1 MPRSATPGLSSGI
14 LGEWKSRLGLSLLS
28 RPSTP
33 LLSEDGRPWVV
44 AHRGASA
51 EAAEHTLAAYLTAI
65 DDGADAL
72 ECDVRLTRDGHL
84 VCVHDRTVDRTSD
97 GQGVVSTLE
106 LTDLAGLD
114 FASWHSEGADAPV
127 AARRERSDTPVTAR
141 AGGSS
146 GPQQAQSTR
155 SVPDRISAQDHG
167 VLTLRTLLDVVTS
180 ASRPVRLL
188 IETKHPTRYAGLV
201 EHELVEQLRHFG
213 LLAKQPGPPPVTAM
227 SFAPLALRRMA
238 FLAPTLPR
246 VLLQNHWLPGR
257 RSGSLPA
264 TTTISGPGIHLVRS
278 DPEYVARA
286 HERGNRVFVWT
297 VDDPADVQMCVQLG
311 VDAIITNRPA
321 STLAIVDRT
330 FGRRAERS

>member
-1 MPRSATPGLSSGI
+1 MPRNATLS
-14 LGEWKSRLGLSLLS
+14 EWKSRLGLSLLS

-33 LLSEDGRPWVV
+33 QLSDDGRPWVV

-51 EAAEHTLAAYLTAI
+51 DAAEHTLTAYLTAI
-65 DDGADAL
+65 DNEADAL

-97 GQGVVSTLE
+97 GRGVVSTLE

-114 FASWHSEGADAPV
+114 FASWHSPAGADVVPAGRP
-127 AARRERSDTPVTAR
+127 ERSSAMTGAR
-141 AGGSS
+141 AL
-146 GPQQAQSTR
+146 PPEAQSTR

-180 ASRPVRLL
+180 AHRPVRLL

-201 EHELVEQLRHFG
+201 EQELVEQLRHFG
-213 LLAKQPGPPPVTAM
+213 LLAKRPGPPPVTAM
-227 SFAPLALRRMA
+227 SFAPLALRRLA

-264 TTTISGPGIHLVRS
+264 TTTISGPGIHLIRS
-278 DPEYVARA
+278 DPDYIARA

-297 VDDPADVQMCVQLG
+297 VDDPADVQLCIEAG
-311 VDAIITNRPA
+311 ADAIITNRPA
-321 STLAIVDRT
+321 NTLAIVERN
-330 FGRRAERS
+330 FGPRA

>member
-1 MPRSATPGLSSGI
+1 MARRRPEDTRGSPVARTVDRVPRSATLS
-14 LGEWKSRLGLSLLS
+14 EWKSRLGLSLLS

-33 LLSEDGRPWVV
+33 PFSEDGRPWVV

-65 DDGADAL
+65 DEGADAL

-114 FASWHSEGADAPV
+114 FASWHSDGTDGAADPAAPP
-127 AARRERSDTPVTAR
+127 RS
-141 AGGSS
+141 G
-146 GPQQAQSTR
+146 QSTR

-180 ASRPVRLL
+180 APRPVRLL

-213 LLAKQPGPPPVTAM
+213 LLAKQPGPPPVSAM
-227 SFAPLALRRMA
+227 SFAPLALRRLA

-246 VLLQNHWLPGR
+246 VLLQTHWLPGR

-264 TTTISGPGIHLVRS
+264 STTISGPGIHLVRA
-278 DPEYVARA
+278 DPDYVARA

-297 VDDPADVQMCVQLG
+297 VDDPADVQLCVQIG
-311 VDAIITNRPA
+311 VDAIITNHPA
-321 STLAIVDRT
+321 RTLAMVDAAYGPRV
-330 FGRRAERS
+330 RQD